1 MEIFGA
7 VRKIRKA
14 VAAALAAAVVAG
26 LNRWVKLDAGSVEAI
41 INAVIISLVVWVVP
55 NAKDEISG

>member
-7 VRKIRKA
+7 VAKIRKA
-14 VAAALAAAVVAG
+14 VAGALAAAVVAV
-26 LNRWVKLDAGSVEAI
+26 LNRWIKLDVAAI
-41 INAVIISLVVWVVP
+41 ETIVNAVIVSLVVWVVP

>member
-26 LNRWVKLDAGSVEAI
+26 LNRWVKLDVGSVEAI